1 SGAFGVAMSLLV
13 AKAASP
19 AAAGTLSALAQGIG
33 FVLAAIGSAVVGSL
47 RLSTG
52 SWDAGLW
59 IMAALALVFGA
70 AVIAVAGRPA
80 SGQRGAEPQAPVG
93 SGNR

>member
-1 SGAFGVAMSLLV
+1 MSLLV

-33 FVLAAIGSAVVGSL
+33 FVLAAVGSAVVGSL

-80 SGQRGAEPQAPVG
+80 IGQRASTRDEPMG